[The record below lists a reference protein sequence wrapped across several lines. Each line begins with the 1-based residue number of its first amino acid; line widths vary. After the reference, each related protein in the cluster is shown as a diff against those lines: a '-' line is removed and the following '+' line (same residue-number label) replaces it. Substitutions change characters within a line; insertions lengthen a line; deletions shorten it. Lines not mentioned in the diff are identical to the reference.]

1 MKKAKIFFDSRPAGI
16 LTEENGH
23 YVFEYSKGYKGPSIS
38 RTMPREKERF
48 EFKEFPAFFDG
59 WLPEGVN
66 LEAFLR
72 RTKIDRRDYFAQLLA
87 VGQDLV
93 GAVTAEQWSEP

>member
-1 MKKAKIFFDSRPAGI
+1 MRKAKILFNGRPAGI

-23 YVFEYSKGYKGPSIS
+23 YIFEYSKEYKGPSIS
-38 RTMPREKERF
+38 RTMPREKEKF
-48 EFKEFPAFFDG
+48 EFEEFPSFFDG
-59 WLPEGVN
+59 LLPEGVN

-72 RTKIDRRDYFAQLLA
+72 RTKIDRKNYFGQLLA

-93 GAVTAEQWSEP
+93 GAVTVEEMA